1 MLNGLLPDPAVSSV
15 ADNGQQ
21 PPSSVRPPESFKPS
35 QRPDVR
41 LLNNVLGVLVSFD
54 DPSRQIVR
62 SITVRKE
69 KFLEKR
75 LCVSHLR
82 QDHAI
87 ALLFPDQMFFFPVPF
102 EALVLKS
109 PVRGRLSEL
118 AASGRSGIASLQVA
132 NQSRRRADG
141 ERCQSQR
148 YFLSLKRPS
157 PRG

>member
-1 MLNGLLPDPAVSSV
+1 MLADRSGNCSPDNAERVLPDPAVSSV

-21 PPSSVRPPESFKPS
+21 PRSSVCSTESFKPS
-35 QRPDVR
+35 QRSDVR

-62 SITVRKE
+62 SIKVRKE

-87 ALLFPDQMFFFPVPF
+87 WILFPDQVFFFPA
-102 EALVLKS
+102 ALS
-109 PVRGRLSEL
+109 RLFLSGGPGS
-118 AASGRSGIASLQVA
+118 AAYLNWQRVGWSGIARS
-132 NQSRRRADG
+132 S
-141 ERCQSQR
+141 
-148 YFLSLKRPS
+148 
-157 PRG
+157 